1 MHLFVTSEIFGASNQ
16 IRALLLGWKAGS
28 LTKLFYKEK
37 GIKTTMQ
44 IFVKTLTGKAA
55 SWVFVI
61 CRKDYYSRRRVL
73 RYDREREG

>member
-1 MHLFVTSEIFGASNQ
+1 MQIFVKTLTGKAAS
-16 IRALLLGWKAGS
+16 WV
-28 LTKLFYKEK
+28 FV
-37 GIKTTMQ
+37 TMQ